1 MLQTCTS
8 TRTWFQKKGGAK
20 LMMIPSASA
29 LTRIGHGVGEG
40 VTPMPDRTINY
51 DGKETSVKVQ
61 P

>member
-1 MLQTCTS
+1 
-8 TRTWFQKKGGAK
+8 
-20 LMMIPSASA
+20 MMIPSASA